1 MSSFSFAKAGVQKKP
16 HLDINPPIKKFIEK
30 ARVARLAT
38 VDIKSS
44 KPYLVP
50 VVFVFDGKCFYIPID
65 KKKKTTIKPEK
76 LKRVANINENPNVAL
91 LIDEYNEDWT
101 KLTFVMIQGKAS
113 IVYRQWQGRKE
124 EDAQLYDAYKKLI
137 VKYPQYRTTG
147 LDEMCIVIEPMK
159 VTSWENSQS

>member
-1 MSSFSFAKAGVQKKP
+1 MPRQKYKKKP
-16 HLDINPPIKKFIEK
+16 HLDINPPIEKFIEK

-50 VVFVFDGKCFYIPID
+50 VVFVFDGKRFYIPID

-113 IVYRQWQGRKE
+113 IVYRQWQGRKV
-124 EDAQLYDAYKKLI
+124 EDAQLNDAYKKLI

-147 LDEMCIVIEPMK
+147 LYEMCIVIEPMK
-159 VTSWENSQS
+159 VTSWANSQS